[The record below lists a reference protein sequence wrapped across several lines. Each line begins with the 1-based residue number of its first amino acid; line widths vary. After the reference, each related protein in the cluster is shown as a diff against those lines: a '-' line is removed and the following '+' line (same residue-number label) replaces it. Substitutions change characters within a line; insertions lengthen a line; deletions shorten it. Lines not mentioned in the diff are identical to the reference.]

1 MKTREEILDLLESM
15 HVEGAQ
21 LHAGFA
27 EVTFNLL
34 KMRSVT
40 EDVGLNFMPMGYIGT
55 VRSKAHIFIS
65 NEAHANEMIVTVG
78 NIRKSIDLGVIPDV
92 MTQGIKDVCNS
103 LMTPELEYLCE
114 AISSICSR
122 LTAHYDKAP
131 QYLPTD
137 IRFATSDFGYS
148 SVPYVSALRSA
159 CACFAAKGVLP
170 VDHLGRVSP
179 SYMQRACE
187 SIIQKL
193 NKDIGSLSAC
203 WSFIPELDAISYSY
217 TSLNGIQTRSYPA
230 LLILLAGVL
239 ETKLEYVYRNGEL
252 HFVEN
257 SLGNIQQDTVAIV
270 RAYLLSVK

>member
-1 MKTREEILDLLESM
+1 MKTREEILDILESM

-40 EDVGLNFMPMGYIGT
+40 EDVGLNFMPMGYVGT

-78 NIRKSIDLGVIPDV
+78 SIRKSIDLGVMSDV
-92 MTQGIKDVCNS
+92 
-103 LMTPELEYLCE
+103 MTPELEYLCD

-122 LTAHYDKAP
+122 LTAHYDVAP

-137 IRFATSDFGYS
+137 IRFASSDFGYS
-148 SVPYVSALRSA
+148 AIPYVSALRSA
-159 CACFAAKGVLP
+159 CACYAAKGVLP

-179 SYMQRACE
+179 SYMQRTCE
-187 SIIQKL
+187 TIIQKL

-257 SLGNIQQDTVAIV
+257 SLGNIQQDTIAIV
-270 RAYLLSVK
+270 RATLLSVK